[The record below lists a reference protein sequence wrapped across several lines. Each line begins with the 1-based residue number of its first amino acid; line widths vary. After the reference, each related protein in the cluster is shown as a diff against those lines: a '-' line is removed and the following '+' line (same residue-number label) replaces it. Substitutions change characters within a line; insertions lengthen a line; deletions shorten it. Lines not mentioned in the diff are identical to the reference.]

1 METDMPRRLLAEFVG
16 TFALLFAVVTS
27 ASLSGLIAG
36 TFGVAFTQGLVLA
49 LMVTAVGHIS
59 GAHFNPAV
67 TLGFLLTRRI
77 GLLAGAAYVLTQLVA
92 AIAAVAAARQLLP
105 SVLVT
110 PGGDFPIDTASAVT
124 TLADGVET
132 WQGLLIEALLT
143 FFLVWIVF
151 ATAVDPDG
159 SFPVVA
165 GFGIGLTVAVDI
177 LMGGPLTGASM
188 NPARSFGPALLE
200 NSWGDWWIYWVGP
213 LLGGAIAA
221 LLYTT
226 FFLEGRETTDEEAWE
241 AFLAEDGGDTEVV
254 VVEEEIVEAVEV
266 DDTSA
271 DDVSD
276 DDPDQRA

>member
-1 METDMPRRLLAEFVG
+1 MPRRLLAEFVG

-49 LMVTAVGHIS
+49 LMITAVGHIS

-77 GLLAGAAYVLTQLVA
+77 GLIAGIAYVATQLVA
-92 AIAAVAAARQLLP
+92 AVAAVAAARELLP
-105 SVLVT
+105 SAIVT
-110 PGGDFPIDTASAVT
+110 PGGDFPVDTAASVT
-124 TLADGVET
+124 VLADGVEV

-143 FFLVWIVF
+143 FFLVWVVF

-159 SFPVVA
+159 SFPAVA

-200 NSWGDWWIYWVGP
+200 NNWTDWWIYWVGP

-221 LLYTT
+221 LLYVT

-241 AFLAEDGGDTEVV
+241 AFLAEDEGEAEVI
-254 VVEEEIVEAVEV
+254 VVEEGRVVESADV
-266 DDTSA
+266 DDAPAA
-271 DDVSD
+271 DTTD
-276 DDPDQRA
+276 DDSEQRT